1 MSRRQFRLYRQK
13 RSLLKRTSLVV
24 IALVSFVL
32 CYLAIREFL
41 FKSLVVGSV
50 SMEPNVRI
58 GDRLLAAPLAFGAE
72 VPFVNRRTRLLST
85 PKRGDLVVIRP
96 PYHATTPIRRMLSPF
111 VEVFTLQRITLET
124 PIGLDTEDNLLVRRV
139 VGIPGDAIRVD
150 NHEAFIRPQGST
162 AFIAENEI
170 GSNRYIVTKDPL
182 PDGWD
187 GSLPFGEDMVEIVLE
202 DKYFLMSDNRSI
214 TNDSRYWGAVGIEA
228 FVGKIV
234 LRYWPLRSF
243 GVPR

>member
-1 MSRRQFRLYRQK
+1 M
-13 RSLLKRTSLVV
+13 

-32 CYLAIREFL
+32 CYLVIREFL
-41 FKSLVVGSV
+41 IKSLSVGSI
-50 SMEPNVRI
+50 SMEPNFRV

-72 VPFVNRRTRLLST
+72 VPFVNRRTRLLSP

-96 PYHATTPIRRMLSPF
+96 PYYATTPIRRILSPF
-111 VEVFTLQRITLET
+111 AEVFTLQRISLET
-124 PIGLDTEDNLLVRRV
+124 PIDLDTEDNLLVRRV
-139 VGIPGDAIRVD
+139 VGIPGDTIRID
-150 NHEAFIRPQGST
+150 NYEVFVRSQGST

-170 GSNRYIVTKDPL
+170 GSNRYSVIKDPL
-182 PDGWD
+182 PEGWD
-187 GSLPFGEDMVEIVLE
+187 GSLPFGGDMAEITLVDE
-202 DKYFLMSDNRSI
+202 YFLMSDNRNI
-214 TNDSRYWGAVGIEA
+214 TNDSRYWGAIGSDA